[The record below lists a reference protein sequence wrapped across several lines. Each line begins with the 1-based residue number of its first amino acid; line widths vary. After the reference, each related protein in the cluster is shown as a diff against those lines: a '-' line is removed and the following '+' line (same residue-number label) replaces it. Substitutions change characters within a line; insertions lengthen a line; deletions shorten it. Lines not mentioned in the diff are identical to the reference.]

1 MPHLPDDIRDALIDL
16 NLAQPGDAFDAE
28 PLKGGVSSD
37 IWRVRLA
44 SGDVCVKRAL
54 QTLRVSQEWTAPT
67 RRHFKEAAWFR
78 LVEVIAPGA
87 APKLLAHEQTRG
99 VIVMS
104 YLPDHDYPVWKAQLH
119 DGIID
124 LDFVAQTAAILGEVH
139 TRTAEDTEVRDLFF
153 DPELFHALRLSPYF
167 AATAD
172 VHADVAEPLRA
183 LMTQFDANPIALV
196 HGDFSPKNILMG
208 PDGPVILD
216 AECANFGDPAFD
228 VAFCLNHLL
237 LKRFFTRGSFE
248 LLTSAFDIFL
258 SRYRQAVSWEPV
270 DVLEARTARYLA
282 GLLLARIDGK
292 SPVEYITADE
302 EKAHVR
308 TFAKRYLL
316 KPAESPTTIAQDWF
330 SSAPEVHFESDQT

>member
-1 MPHLPDDIRDALIDL
+1 MPHLPDDLRDALIDL
-16 NLAQPGDAFDAE
+16 NLAQPGDALDAE

-37 IWRVRLA
+37 IWRVRLE

-54 QTLRVSQEWTAPT
+54 QTLRVSQKWTAPT

-78 LVEVIAPGA
+78 LVEVIVPKAV
-87 APKLLAHEQTRG
+87 PKLLAHDQTRG
-99 VIVMS
+99 VIIMS
-104 YLPDHDYPVWKAQLH
+104 YLPDQDYPVWKAQLR
-119 DGIID
+119 DGIIN
-124 LDFVAQTAAILGEVH
+124 LDAVAQTAAILGEVH
-139 TRTAEDTEVRDLFF
+139 ARTAEDTEVRDLFF

-167 AATAD
+167 AATAEA
-172 VHADVAEPLRA
+172 HADVAEPLRELIA
-183 LMTQFDANPIALV
+183 QFDANPLALV

-248 LLTSAFDIFL
+248 QLASAFDIFL

-270 DVLEARTARYLA
+270 DALEARTARYLA

-316 KPAESPTTIAQDWF
+316 SPAESPATIAQDWF
-330 SSAPEVHFESDQT
+330 SSAPDIHFESDET

>member
-1 MPHLPDDIRDALIDL
+1 MPLLPDDLRDALVEL
-16 NLAQPGDAFDAE
+16 NLAQPGEALDAE

-37 IWRVRLA
+37 IWRVRIH
-44 SGDVCVKRAL
+44 SGDVCMKRAL

-78 LVEVIAPGA
+78 LVEVIAPKA
-87 APKLLAHEQTRG
+87 VPKLLAHDQTRG

-104 YLPDHDYPVWKAQLH
+104 YLPEPEYPVWKAQLR
-119 DGIID
+119 DGIVD
-124 LDFVAQTAAILGEVH
+124 PEAVAQTAAILGDVH
-139 TRTAEDTEVRDLFF
+139 ARTAGDAQVRDLFF
-153 DPELFHALRLSPYF
+153 DPDLFHALRLSPYF

-172 VHADVAEPLRA
+172 AHADVAEPLRA
-183 LMTQFDANPIALV
+183 LIGQFEANTLALV

-237 LKRFFTRGSFE
+237 LKRLFTRGSSE
-248 LLTSAFDIFL
+248 QLATAFDTFL
-258 SRYRQAVSWEPV
+258 TRYRQAVTWEPAEA
-270 DVLEARTARYLA
+270 LEARISRYLA

-292 SPVEYITADE
+292 SPVEYITAEE

-308 TFAKRYLL
+308 AFAKRFLL
-316 KPAESPTTIAQDWF
+316 APTESSSALAQDWF
-330 SSAPEVHFESDQT
+330 SSAPEIHFESGKS